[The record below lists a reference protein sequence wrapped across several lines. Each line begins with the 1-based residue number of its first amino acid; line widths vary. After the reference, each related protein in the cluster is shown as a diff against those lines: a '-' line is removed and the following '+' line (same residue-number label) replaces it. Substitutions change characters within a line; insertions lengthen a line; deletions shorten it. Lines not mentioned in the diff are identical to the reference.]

1 MVLAVSESNVK
12 NAHRKFL
19 SDFIVNYY
27 FSQSKKARWTAKIIT
42 KFAKLVEKMEQNS
55 DIARGFPDVGKTKL
69 SINEFWK
76 ELAVE
81 LNEAP
86 LNSLFL

>member
-1 MVLAVSESNVK
+1 
-12 NAHRKFL
+12 
-19 SDFIVNYY
+19 
-27 FSQSKKARWTAKIIT
+27 
-42 KFAKLVEKMEQNS
+42 MEQNS

>member
-1 MVLAVSESNVK
+1 
-12 NAHRKFL
+12 
-19 SDFIVNYY
+19 
-27 FSQSKKARWTAKIIT
+27 
-42 KFAKLVEKMEQNS
+42 MEQNS
-55 DIARGFPDVGKTKL
+55 DIARGFPDVGKIKL
-69 SINEFWK
+69 SINEFLK